1 MNKLKIGILLSYI
14 CIASISSAIITPALT
29 NIEVFFSLSHGAL
42 EWVVSIF
49 LLGYVIGQLIY
60 GPIANRYGRLTA
72 LRAGLF
78 INLIGILICICSTN
92 FISYGLLLFGRLITA
107 LGSAAGLSCTFMLLN
122 ELLSEKEAKS
132 AMSFAIVSFTLGIG
146 LAVTLG
152 GIITT
157 YFSWQYCFWLLLFH
171 GIIMYLLTYLFSET
185 LQKPINFSISK
196 ILSGYKNT
204 LTNKALINF
213 SLTLGFVSAISY
225 CYSVAAPVYAINI
238 LKLTASKYGYWNII
252 NMVGMFA
259 SGFISARLMKQYGA
273 NKLLKIGF
281 ITLAPCL
288 VSLLL
293 IAFSQGQHILWFF
306 MTTMFLYLCS
316 GLLFP
321 ACSYLASNAIEDRAS
336 ASSMMSFINM
346 MTAML
351 SVIIMGYLPF
361 AIIISFG
368 LVLGLLFILTLILAL
383 YVNT

>member
-1 MNKLKIGILLSYI
+1 MNKLKVGILLSYI

-72 LRAGLF
+72 LRVGLI
-78 INLIGILICICSTN
+78 INLIGIVMCICSTH
-92 FISYGLLLFGRLITA
+92 FMSYGLLLFGRLITA
-107 LGSAAGLSCTFMLLN
+107 LGAAAGLSCTFMLLN
-122 ELLSEKEAKS
+122 ELLTEKEAKS

-157 YFSWQYCFWLLLFH
+157 YFNWQYSFWILMFH
-171 GIIMYLLTYLFSET
+171 GIIMYLLTYLFTET

-196 ILSGYKNT
+196 VLSGYKLA
-204 LTNKALINF
+204 LTNKTLIIF

-225 CYSVAAPVYAINI
+225 CYSVAAPVYAISV
-238 LKLTASKYGYWNII
+238 LKLTASEYGYWNII
-252 NMVGMFA
+252 NMFGMFA
-259 SGFISARLMKQYGA
+259 SGFISARLMKKYGA
-273 NKLLKIGF
+273 KKLLKIGF

-288 VSLLL
+288 LSLVL
-293 IAFSQGQHILWFF
+293 IVLSTSSHIVWFF
-306 MTTMFLYLCS
+306 MTTMFLYLCG

-321 ACSYLASNAIEDRAS
+321 ACSYLASNAIEDKAS
-336 ASSMMSFINM
+336 GSSMMSFINM

-361 AIIISFG
+361 AMIVSFS
-368 LVLGLLFILTLILAL
+368 LVLGCLFLLTLVLTL
-383 YVNT
+383 YKS